1 MGELEKIL
9 ESALQNFSKSSIKY
23 YAPFFK
29 TLERQLILWI
39 GSFTHTKIGYETL
52 ICENHFFEILEN
64 YLPRK

>member
-9 ESALQNFSKSSIKY
+9 ESALQNFGKSSTKY

-52 ICENHFFEILEN
+52 ICENHFFEIL
-64 YLPRK
+64 